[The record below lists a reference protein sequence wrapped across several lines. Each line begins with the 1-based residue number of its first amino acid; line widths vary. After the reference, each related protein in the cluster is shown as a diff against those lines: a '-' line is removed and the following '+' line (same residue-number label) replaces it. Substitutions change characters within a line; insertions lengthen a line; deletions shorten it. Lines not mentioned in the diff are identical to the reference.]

1 MDETALKKYVLQITE
16 HSSRQDRHK
25 CMLPTAKLRTHMCVQ
40 ACVRTRSVSGRAG
53 HAMLL

>member
-1 MDETALKKYVLQITE
+1 VHAA
-16 HSSRQDRHK
+16 HK
-25 CMLPTAKLRTHMCVQ
+25 FRTHMCVQ